1 MKKYNSLVYGIIL
14 IILGVFVDR
23 ILYFVIYLPKIDKA
37 FALYVK
43 LEDLIQFYS
52 YPLNW
57 IGLFLILVGLICLYW
72 ENI

>member
-1 MKKYNSLVYGIIL
+1 MKKYNSLIYGIIL

-23 ILYFVIYLPKIDKA
+23 ILYFVIYLPKIGKA

-43 LEDLIQFYS
+43 LEDLVQFYS

-57 IGLFLILVGLICLYW
+57 IGIFLILVGVICMYW
-72 ENI
+72 EK